1 MFVSQ
6 QRYVLELLEKFQMR
20 EARPISSPMDPNEKL
35 SSNDNS
41 DLADAVRYRQLVG
54 SLIWLLNT
62 RLDVSFVVGILS
74 SFMQQPR
81 KSHLRLAQRVL
92 RYLRDTPTLG
102 LWYAAGGPDSS
113 FTLRG
118 WCDSDWGGNP
128 DSRRLTTGYV
138 FTFGSGAVSWISK
151 KQPTVALSSTEAE
164 YRAACS
170 ATTEVIWIQRL
181 LAELGFPQQKTVLA
195 TDNQSCIAIARNPV
209 FHARTKH
216 IEIQYHFVREKVLD
230 GTVELQYCPT
240 ASNPA
245 DLLTKPLP
253 QMPLTTHSSSLGLF
267 PDPGA
272 ERGC

>member
-1 MFVSQ
+1 M
-6 QRYVLELLEKFQMR
+6 
-20 EARPISSPMDPNEKL
+20 
-35 SSNDNS
+35 
-41 DLADAVRYRQLVG
+41 
-54 SLIWLLNT
+54 
-62 RLDVSFVVGILS
+62 
-74 SFMQQPR
+74 
-81 KSHLRLAQRVL
+81 RLAQRVL

-102 LWYAAGGPDSS
+102 LWYAVGGPDSG

-128 DSRRLTTGYV
+128 DSRCSTTGYV
-138 FTFGSGAVSWISK
+138 FTFGFGAVSWISK

-164 YRAACS
+164 YHAACS

-230 GTVELQYCPT
+230 GTLELQYCAT
-240 ASNPA
+240 GL

-253 QMPLTTHSSSLGLF
+253 QMLLTTHSSSLGLF